1 MIIGGNKREKVS
13 LSELRR
19 QQKEEQNNCLMKSS
33 KVLTFK
39 GRPDKT
45 DFYKLDLKKEA
56 KQM

>member
-39 GRPDKT
+39 DRPDKT